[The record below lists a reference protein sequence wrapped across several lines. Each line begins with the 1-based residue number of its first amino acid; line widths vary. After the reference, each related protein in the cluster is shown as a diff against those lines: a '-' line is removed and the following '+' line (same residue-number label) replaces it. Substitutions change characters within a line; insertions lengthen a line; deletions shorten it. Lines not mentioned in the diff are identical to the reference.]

1 MARQKTHRVFLDANV
16 IFSAAWKEKNEIAT
30 LWRMDGVHLV
40 TSDYVVEEVR
50 RNLRLAEQVARM
62 EKLLEPLEVLTLD
75 LSVGLLPPVLL
86 PGKDIPV
93 LLGAVQAKAEILLT
107 GDKRHFGH
115 LYGRRTQGVL
125 VLPPAMLMEHLRTK

>member
-1 MARQKTHRVFLDANV
+1 MARQKVHRVFLDANV

-30 LWRMDGVHLV
+30 LWQMAVVHLV

-50 RNLRLAEQVARM
+50 RNLREPEQVARL
-62 EKLLEPLEVLTLD
+62 EKLLAPLEILTLD
-75 LSVGLLPPVLL
+75 LGVSLLPPVML

-115 LYGRRTQGVL
+115 LFGRQVQGVL
-125 VLPPAMLMEHLRTK
+125 VLPPAMLMAHLRTK